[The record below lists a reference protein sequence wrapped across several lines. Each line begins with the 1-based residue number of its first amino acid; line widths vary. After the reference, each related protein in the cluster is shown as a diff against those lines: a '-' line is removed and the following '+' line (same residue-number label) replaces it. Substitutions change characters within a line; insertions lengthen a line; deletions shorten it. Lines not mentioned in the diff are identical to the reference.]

1 MGKKNEGKMIAEVQ
15 YPLDF
20 FKKNRVQKFIAA
32 HGSIPIYTD
41 HDHAS
46 VMKPLFN
53 TRLIQDSIPYF
64 KNHQPVTMS
73 PFGPFEGELWVL
85 FIPILLLFFI
95 RKQPVEL
102 YVLLGVL
109 IGSLWIQPEFWNL
122 RYAPQLLLLLAI
134 FVATSMNHNSVWV
147 GRYAMF
153 FSFLFIIN
161 SVLAVSQ
168 NWRWVSENNRELRK
182 QMEPMR
188 KTHVKIQAGWMKS
201 FELKLKHFEITPVYE
216 LDSNGVY
223 NTFPGDAFSGW
234 KVNKGLK

>member
-1 MGKKNEGKMIAEVQ
+1 MGEKNEGKMIAEVQ

-46 VMKPLFN
+46 VRKPLFN

-73 PFGPFEGELWVL
+73 PLGPFEGELWVL

-147 GRYAMF
+147 GRYALF

-168 NWRWVSENNRELRK
+168 NWRWVFENNRELRK
-182 QMEPMR
+182 QLEPMR
-188 KTHVKIQAGWMKS
+188 NSCVKVQAGWMKS
-201 FELKLKHFEITPVYE
+201 FELKLKTNHITPIYTLDTNAVYE
-216 LDSNGVY
+216 PFL
-223 NTFPGDAFSGW
+223 GDAFSGW
-234 KVNKGLK
+234 KYMKEKK